1 MWCWTVVWENII
13 VFLPQCWGKVFSNP
27 LLSLRL
33 LFSCSVMS
41 DSYATP
47 WTIVCQAPI
56 FMGFPR
62 QVYWSGRP
70 FPSPGDLPDPG
81 MEPMSPALAGRF
93 FTTEPRGKPKYEV
106 THMYFC
112 TYPLSVWWSFLLL
125 ACWKLYNCYFKSCMD
140 IKFYNFFH
148 IYYKYYVFLC

>member
-1 MWCWTVVWENII
+1 MWRWTVVWENII

-70 FPSPGDLPDPG
+70 FPSPGDLP
-81 MEPMSPALAGRF
+81 
-93 FTTEPRGKPKYEV
+93 EPRGKPKCEV
-106 THMYFC
+106 THMYFY
-112 TYPLSVWWSFLLL
+112 TYPFSVWWSLLLL

-148 IYYKYYVFLC
+148 IIINIMFFSVRSICYMVSNTDFWILN